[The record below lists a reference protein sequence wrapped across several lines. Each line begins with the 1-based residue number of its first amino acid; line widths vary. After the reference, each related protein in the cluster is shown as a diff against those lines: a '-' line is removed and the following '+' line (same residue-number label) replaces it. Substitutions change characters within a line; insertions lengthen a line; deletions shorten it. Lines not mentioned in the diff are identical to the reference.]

1 MKKTVKKACI
11 CLIAIGM
18 LAATLVS
25 CATAKN
31 AVPEKAKAVLV
42 KEDSRMLWSIN
53 GTDRNG
59 NPSKIY
65 VQGTFHIADG
75 RCYPVSD
82 LVEEAFF
89 SADRIFGE
97 ISGEGN
103 IELNIRMPSIYE
115 ESMARAN
122 GRLLSD
128 NLSDEDVLLLIQLA
142 GEDVFNTLN
151 QFEPWV
157 LTTVLSTSIYMISG
171 FSPDYGLDAVF
182 NNAAI
187 GCGIQV
193 EGLDTVDC
201 QLEALSFGTY
211 DQQMIVLQNT
221 IDGFKDF
228 EKTNR
233 EAQEFYQAYLDDD
246 VARIAEIGFG
256 ELEDATLSAEEQAYN
271 EEYEKVLI
279 FDRNEKW
286 AGIFEDLLEEGGTTF
301 VYAGTLHFVGDH
313 SVFKYMEENGT
324 LVIE

>member
-1 MKKTVKKACI
+1 
-11 CLIAIGM
+11 M

-157 LTTVLSTSIYMISG
+157 LT
-171 FSPDYGLDAVF
+171 
-182 NNAAI
+182 
-187 GCGIQV
+187 
-193 EGLDTVDC
+193 
-201 QLEALSFGTY
+201 
-211 DQQMIVLQNT
+211 
-221 IDGFKDF
+221 
-228 EKTNR
+228 
-233 EAQEFYQAYLDDD
+233 
-246 VARIAEIGFG
+246 
-256 ELEDATLSAEEQAYN
+256 

-286 AGIFEDLLEEGGTTF
+286 AGIFEDILEEGGTTF

-313 SVFKYMEENGT
+313 SVFKHMEENGT
-324 LVIE
+324 LIIE